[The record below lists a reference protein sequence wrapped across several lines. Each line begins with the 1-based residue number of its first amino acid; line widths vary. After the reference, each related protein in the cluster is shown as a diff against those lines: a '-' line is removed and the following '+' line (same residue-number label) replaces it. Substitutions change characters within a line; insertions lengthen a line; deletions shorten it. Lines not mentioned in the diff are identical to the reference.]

1 MDVAFLVS
9 PGPQAGIGAVAIEG
23 PRTFPQSVVRSFIY
37 LDEGEPYRPKRL
49 EDTRKS
55 VATIPAV
62 GSVRVREGTALDAYG
77 NLPIF
82 VDVTDRA
89 PNLVGFAAAYST
101 VDGPTG
107 RVFYENRNLFG
118 EAERL
123 RLEGAAFLAPRN
135 DGTRIKKPG
144 DLKPSDLGARFTAS
158 FLKPALWG
166 SRFDYTFDGIVERNR
181 VGSPRF
187 GGYTYRL
194 GGATTGFRYR
204 VDETLSATFGL
215 KYERGQTSDVI
226 SNVDYQLVG
235 LPLTVKFDNTD
246 RPLDPSEGVRIN
258 AAVTPYPTFLGS
270 SVGMTRA
277 TADASTYYA
286 LDEDRDYILAGRIG
300 VGSLLDAPSDLRE
313 IPSNYRFYAGGG
325 GSIRGY
331 RYQTVAPRGPF
342 GFIVGGRSL
351 FEANIEAR
359 IKVTDSIGVVPFFD
373 AGGAFSDRVPDIR
386 LKDAVQMSAGIGLRY
401 YTGIGPLRLDV
412 AFPINPRRGDQ
423 PVVLYVSIGQAF

>member
-1 MDVAFLVS
+1 
-9 PGPQAGIGAVAIEG
+9 
-23 PRTFPQSVVRSFIY
+23 
-37 LDEGEPYRPKRL
+37 
-49 EDTRKS
+49 
-55 VATIPAV
+55 
-62 GSVRVREGTALDAYG
+62 
-77 NLPIF
+77 
-82 VDVTDRA
+82 
-89 PNLVGFAAAYST
+89 
-101 VDGPTG
+101 
-107 RVFYENRNLFG
+107 VFYENRNLFG